1 MLGQLVER
9 WDVTPIAW
17 PQGVPADAWVDA
29 VDAVDGDLWVWLSH
43 IATGRQLL
51 LTTNE
56 RVRGTTCR
64 ELVTGHR

>member
-1 MLGQLVER
+1 VLGQLVER

-29 VDAVDGDLWVWLSH
+29 VDAVDGTLVRLSH
-43 IATGRQLL
+43 VATGRHVL

-56 RVRGTTCR
+56 RVRR
-64 ELVTGHR
+64 ARP